1 MPFPVRAV
9 MPTGYAP
16 HEPGVPVPPRH
27 RPRRPTGCAP
37 HGRGCFEEAGTLVHH
52 PGLRLDSR
60 FPEVDW
66 VYGAYGACRAIG
78 YAME

>member
-1 MPFPVRAV
+1 VIGHADRLRAARAGVR
-9 MPTGYAP
+9 
-16 HEPGVPVPPRH
+16 
-27 RPRRPTGCAP
+27 
-37 HGRGCFEEAGTLVHH
+37 EEAGTLVHH